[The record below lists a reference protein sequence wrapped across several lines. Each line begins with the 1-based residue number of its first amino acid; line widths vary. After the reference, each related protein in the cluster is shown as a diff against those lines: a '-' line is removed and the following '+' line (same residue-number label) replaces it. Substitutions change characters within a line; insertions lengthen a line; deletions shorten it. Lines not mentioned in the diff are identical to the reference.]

1 MKTNHS
7 RVVFASAF
15 ASAFAILML
24 LSSCRV
30 EVRSGDVVVEQTNVK
45 PDFIRSEIL
54 RTVYD
59 GNTND
64 LLTGGLGKSGLQA
77 AAPPAFADANNPTVA
92 ELRTR
97 AIYNNYRALIDPT
110 PNGGFGVLYG
120 PNVSAAGVAGAGE
133 GRIAGEEYLA
143 YADDGTGK
151 LNVTLMVQIPD
162 TFNRNAPCIITAT
175 SSGSRGVYGAIATS
189 GEWGL
194 KNNCAVAYTDKGT
207 GNGAHDLTNDRV
219 TRIDGRVDSAAT
231 VGNGSQFTV
240 NLTAAD
246 RNAFNAATPNRF
258 AFKHAHSQ
266 QNPEKDWGNNTVQ
279 AVKFA
284 FYILNEK
291 FGTPRDNIRVQTIF
305 PKDTIVIAS
314 SVSNGGGAAL
324 AAAEADTEGLIDGV
338 AVAEPQVQVTP
349 NNSLTIRR
357 GNTTVLN
364 NSKGLLDFF
373 TFANLY
379 QPCASLAPTVASS
392 PALAFLSVPRATARC
407 ASLKAKG
414 LLTGNTLTEQAAESL
429 QRLCDYG
436 WEPETDLF
444 HASHYL
450 FAVPPVAVTYAN
462 AYARASV
469 KDNLCGFSYAATAAA
484 GTPTTLASASA
495 VQIFASG
502 NGVPPTG
509 GINLVN
515 NNSVGGALLDA
526 ASTSPSTN
534 AQDLNID
541 GAICMRNLLT
551 GIDNNAAAVQKS
563 IGEVRRSGNLRGK
576 PAIIVHGRAD
586 TLEPVNHTSRPYY
599 GINKI
604 VEGGSSKLQYYEVTN
619 AQHFDAFIGNAALA
633 GYDTRLVPLHVYLN
647 RALDAVYANL
657 KNGTA
662 LPPSQVIRT
671 TPRGGTPGAAP
682 AITAANVP
690 PIVGTPAAADAITF
704 SGTVVTI
711 PD

>member
-1 MKTNHS
+1 MNKFRWILAFS
-7 RVVFASAF
+7 VVH
-15 ASAFAILML
+15 L
-24 LSSCRV
+24 LASCRV
-30 EVRSGDVVVEQTNVK
+30 DVRSGDSMAEAPNVK
-45 PDFIRSEIL
+45 PDFIKGEII

-77 AAPPAFADANNPTVA
+77 TAAPAFADPNNPTA
-92 ELRTR
+92 PELRTR

-120 PNVSAAGVAGAGE
+120 PNVNAAGVAGTGE
-133 GRIAGEEYLA
+133 GRIAGEEYLT
-143 YADDGTGK
+143 YADDGAGK

-162 TFNRNAPCIITAT
+162 TFNRTAPCIITAT

-194 KNNCAVAYTDKGT
+194 KNGCAVAYTDKGT
-207 GNGAHDLTNDRV
+207 GNGAHDLLNDRV
-219 TRIDGRVDSAAT
+219 TRIDGRVDTTASI
-231 VGNGSQFTV
+231 GNNAQFTA
-240 NLTAAD
+240 NISAAD
-246 RNAFNAATPNRF
+246 RATFNAATPNRF

-266 QNPEKDWGNNTVQ
+266 QNPEKDWGNNTLQ

-284 FYILNEK
+284 FYLLNEK
-291 FGTPRDNIRVQTIF
+291 FGTLRDGVRVQTVLSSS
-305 PKDTIVIAS
+305 TIVIAS

-324 AAAEADTEGLIDGV
+324 AAVELDSEGLIDGV

-349 NNSLTIRR
+349 NASLVIRR
-357 GNTTVLN
+357 GGTTVTA
-364 NSKGLLDFF
+364 SGKGLFDFF

-379 QPCASLAPTVASS
+379 QPCAALASTVTSA
-392 PALAFLSVPRATARC
+392 PALAFLSAPRAQARC

-414 LLTGNTLTEQAAESL
+414 LLNTSTVPEQAAESL
-429 QRLCDYG
+429 QRLRDYG
-436 WEPETDLF
+436 WETEADLF
-444 HASHYL
+444 HASHYV

-462 AYARASV
+462 TYTRASA
-469 KDNLCGFSYAATAAA
+469 KDNLCGFSYAATVAA
-484 GTPTTLASASA
+484 GTPTPLAAASAA
-495 VQIFASG
+495 QIFASG

-515 NNSVGGALLDA
+515 NNSVGGPLLDS
-526 ASTSPSTN
+526 ASTSPSTA

-541 GAICMRNLLT
+541 GALCMRNLLT
-551 GIDNNAAAVQKS
+551 GTDATARATQTGIA
-563 IGEVRRSGNLRGK
+563 EVRRSGNLRGK

-586 TLEPVNHTSRPYY
+586 TLEPVNHTSRPYF

-604 VEGGSSKLQYYEVTN
+604 VEGSASKLQYYEVTN
-619 AQHFDAFIGNAALA
+619 AQHFDAFIGNPALA

-682 AITAANVP
+682 AISAANVP
-690 PIVGTPAAADAITF
+690 PIVSAPATADAITF
-704 SGTVVTI
+704 SGATVFV